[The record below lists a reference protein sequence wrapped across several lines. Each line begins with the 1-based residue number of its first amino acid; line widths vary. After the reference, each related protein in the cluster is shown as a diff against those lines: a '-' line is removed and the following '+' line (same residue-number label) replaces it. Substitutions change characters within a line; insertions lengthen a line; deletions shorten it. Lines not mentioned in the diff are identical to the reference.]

1 LNPEEFKLVAKKL
14 LHEGIQMPAVW
25 TDKQKKFLMQL
36 FGKKLIPDLSEW
48 DDLDVEL
55 PNFDTIPTKN

>member
-1 LNPEEFKLVAKKL
+1 
-14 LHEGIQMPAVW
+14 MPAVW